1 MTTAPFLILAT
12 GAIIAVKDLPALP
25 SWKRGAA
32 TLALA
37 VIFSGLSGPA
47 PKFANGLAGLIFLG
61 VALTSGAPAIRK
73 LINS

>member
-1 MTTAPFLILAT
+1 MTTAPFLILAA
-12 GAIIAVKDLPALP
+12 GGIMVIKDLPRLP

-47 PKFANGLAGLIFLG
+47 PAFANGLAGLIFLG
-61 VALTSGAPAIRK
+61 VALSFGAPAIRK
-73 LINS
+73 LVA